1 MVKLYE
7 HPLSPYAQKVKI
19 ALAEKG
25 VPFEAEIPPLAG
37 GDLGQFRALNPRLEV
52 PTLIDDDTA
61 VFDSTVIL
69 EYIEDRWPTPPLLP
83 KTPAERARVRML
95 EDVCDTYYE
104 AINWACFEINVFKRA
119 EGGLAERLLGR
130 AAEQTASVHTW
141 LEQQLGSRT
150 FFNGDAF
157 GWGDL
162 SVVPHVQAS
171 ALVGHAPPDG
181 SRLAAWLDRVRTRP
195 SVAAVVEAA
204 AASMG
209 GFEMLPRLLAAR
221 FDVPVPEIAAPPRLE
236 ELRLPAPRLQPPA
249 ALAALVS
256 DAPHDRAAHTYGK
269 SFRDVVRALRR
280 EFSHAPDLVAFPRIE
295 DDVRALLDWA
305 ATAGAAVIPYGG
317 GSSVVGGV
325 EADVGDRY
333 RGAVSLDL
341 SRLDRVLEVDR
352 ASRAARIQAGVL
364 GPALEEQLRPHGLTL
379 RHFPQSL
386 DRKSTRLN
394 SSH

>member
-52 PTLIDDDTA
+52 PTLIDGDTA

-195 SVAAVVEAA
+195 SVAAVLEAA

-209 GFEMLPRLLAAR
+209 GFEMLPQL
-221 FDVPVPEIAAPPRLE
+221 IASGQFVREYRDHRLE
-236 ELRLPAPRLQPPA
+236 WMMR
-249 ALAALVS
+249 S
-256 DAPHDRAAHTYGK
+256 
-269 SFRDVVRALRR
+269 
-280 EFSHAPDLVAFPRIE
+280 
-295 DDVRALLDWA
+295 
-305 ATAGAAVIPYGG
+305 
-317 GSSVVGGV
+317 GGV
-325 EADVGDRY
+325 EIV
-333 RGAVSLDL
+333 LDGM
-341 SRLDRVLEVDR
+341 RKKNIRFTH
-352 ASRAARIQAGVL
+352 
-364 GPALEEQLRPHGLTL
+364 QLA
-379 RHFPQSL
+379 
-386 DRKSTRLN
+386 
-394 SSH
+394 